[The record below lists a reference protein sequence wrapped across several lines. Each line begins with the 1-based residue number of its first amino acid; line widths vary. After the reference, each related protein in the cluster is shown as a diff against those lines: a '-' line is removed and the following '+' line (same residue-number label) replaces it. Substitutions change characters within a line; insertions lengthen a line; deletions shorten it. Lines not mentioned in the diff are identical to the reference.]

1 MINVIYL
8 VQQPN
13 HKIMDSILR
22 ILKSSKTIILALL
35 VIFVFSVSMKGQLS
49 ASNMSEELKALDKL
63 IREIRWDTYSKYL
76 LYHTISPSVA
86 LIEDNQSIEIWMVDL
101 GCWNFM
107 ESEEMNEL
115 LCIQEFEYDYPLE
128 NWMLEEFN
136 IDIQDNLAPDE
147 EEKYDVEEWM
157 YDLQGFQNMN

>member
-22 ILKSSKTIILALL
+22 ILKSSKTFILALL

>member
-1 MINVIYL
+1 MN
-8 VQQPN
+8 
-13 HKIMDSILR
+13 SILR
-22 ILKSSKTIILALL
+22 ILKSSKTVILTLL
-35 VIFVFSVSMKGQLS
+35 VIFVFSVSMMGQLS

-76 LYHTISPSVA
+76 LYHTISPSVT
-86 LIEDNQSIEIWMVDL
+86 LIEDDQSMEIWMVDL
-101 GCWNFM
+101 SCWNFM

-136 IDIQDNLAPDE
+136 IDLQDNLAPDE
-147 EEKYDVEEWM
+147 EERYDVEEWM

>member
-22 ILKSSKTIILALL
+22 ILKSSKTFILALL

-147 EEKYDVEEWM
+147 EERYDVEEWM

>member
-22 ILKSSKTIILALL
+22 ILKSSKTFILALL

-101 GCWNFM
+101 SCWNFM